1 MTQQYFSPYG
11 TVTED
16 IVNGDNKLG
25 LLEKNKE
32 EKLARLTNG
41 GLSQGAD
48 LDESYSVIN
57 GNIDSNRNKVHNNY
71 NDAELQY
78 LLGYST
84 SKYANENLDSQNA
97 RRLYLYDTKTGDSKG
112 GVSTGGAATSDVR
125 YDNTIDPQYT
135 QEWRTTGEEGPD
147 LSKKR
152 LDIGM
157 DFDAATVMEGLWH
170 GNKRL
175 LENRKYPDVTSPEAI
190 KAGGGVSEYYKQ
202 NGEEFL
208 GDSRIY
214 NLTDERAKQLEQE
227 FDKKVNDIR
236 LAKEESLYNQSSF
249 DRTYVNAGG
258 ELGRAEEAIDLA
270 QSQGLKLYAD
280 IADAARSASRSIAKK
295 FGASDETVDKWL
307 PKNAE
312 LIGTGKNVQ
321 DIRENQALRD
331 RMTGFDSR
339 YKWAEEQKEYQQ
351 NVKEGKY
358 VDAAW
363 NVVKNFDRYLAES
376 APEMAAIL
384 IPYAGIPAVA
394 ASRLNNQMEEFE
406 KTNDRKMTTEEAF
419 NSAATIIPLLY
430 AEKLIVKTGFDD
442 VVGNISKGSIGKT
455 AIGVGTTASG
465 EALQEGGEAVQEQWS
480 TGKAEDR
487 SSLHKLGEYATSD
500 ETIGGVIAGGI
511 MGGGI
516 RGGAEGVQAVGT
528 AMFSS
533 PSEEQLARELAK
545 TKTKTAAAAK
555 ANVADKF
562 SSNTTETAAQNPYV
576 FNKGFTSDDMSEAE
590 VAGVLGTA
598 MGGQI
603 ATPKIVKEEYDK
615 LKGKPQGVAN
625 NKEETPVIL
634 DKPNEERVNV
644 AKAFAN
650 NEISVDSLGSDKVSQ
665 LRDIVTILEES
676 NSLDANMLAKVEER
690 IRASMP
696 EANVKDI
703 VETGRDIGALKK
715 TASAVSKEVSEGS
728 RGFLTYYDS
737 AMKAKVSNDE
747 VGFEGNVA
755 KMGSFLKS
763 QKDKLETFKRV
774 EQNIINEYMTMAEQS
789 GKTLEQVYNDVK
801 NNNDTMSYTYGD
813 KNKPAKV
820 KKNTVLEKYLYH
832 KDDNGFNGGVYKYM
846 NMVQNEVAAMDRLTK
861 KLTEATPIVSTEEV
875 SETPVAKKE
884 MPAWISEY
892 LGERMKSVTDEKSK
906 AELVDSINK
915 SIHPKTVE
923 YRDELLA
930 KVEEMY
936 TPVSVE
942 SSTEEVVPEV
952 DTEAIIDS
960 MPIQL
965 KRFVNANMK
974 FIKNDEDKAKLK
986 AKVQAF
992 KNPEAVKYVPQI
1004 MDMIDSYKVVDTKNE
1019 AVKEP
1024 ISEVKVEDVVKAYAR
1039 RDELLANREEA
1050 IVAEDKAKIDE
1061 IDAEMKEIGKVLNK
1075 SNNKYAKEIAKI
1087 KVTGPGVAPKYAEN
1101 VLESS
1106 KLTGINI
1113 ADIGNVDREVN
1124 EVKAVAEPVLT
1135 KDSKLNGS
1143 MAKSP
1148 AMYLVFNEDG
1158 SVNKRVAVALGAAK
1172 VNYMLELDKE
1182 LARMTDEEFQ
1192 ERFGTVNIYDPDV
1205 MSTFQDKA
1213 TPLRFEIEKIGADV
1227 MANLGIKVK
1236 SDVSLSY
1243 EQSLKA
1249 DLGMTVIAMLA
1260 KDKYIKVAKISKKD
1274 NNSPYAVGMGT
1285 NMNLEGLEYK
1295 AMDYEN
1301 TYGIEATGSRTYKL
1315 EAPKHNRKV
1324 DVKNHP
1330 YMEATKEQASAI
1342 NKQEKMAYS
1351 LNEGY
1356 DVITEVFSKEEL
1368 KKALGKG
1375 KKWFSKYNIDAQ
1387 KSIDREIETSVE
1399 SMYNLARLNVNGV
1412 APKIWFKWFL
1422 SKNGRF
1428 NLDSTTVNPQTDK
1441 LHRFLVTAESAKSEV
1456 SVEDTKDV
1464 MNEESTSEKAIAMKY
1479 AIVQAFDGVKEFK
1492 GGKLPAIDKSKKS
1505 TIEKAANVILKMSDE
1520 ELVAM
1525 MKDMAANNKGHIG
1538 HAAIAVA
1545 TVRKLQKGEAFTTSM
1560 TVEFDGLTN
1569 GFSFRS
1575 MQFPLGA
1582 YDEWLPRVG
1591 VIDGDSEVGSMAE
1604 MKEDGMEDTYEV
1616 LGSRVVFGDIEEDMT
1631 VLKVVAEAGGVPDL
1645 KDKKAI
1651 RGLLKSPVMVFNYG
1665 AGKEAIVTAIVR
1677 DLTVDAIEAIAKDK
1691 NVMKKLGLADNVLK
1705 EKSMEAKELAPVVN
1719 ALRSQISQVYA
1730 MPIALALQTEF
1741 EETVK
1746 LNQAMNA
1753 AFGLMYQD
1761 MKNKIAEKVRDVKK
1775 GTVLPSKV
1783 EMDEIVK
1790 EVMKDVGPIISGP
1803 NSKGVYDRIFVA
1815 SRGIEDVANL
1825 IGNSAD
1831 SIVGTAKVGDENLK
1845 SAIVVRG
1852 LGSPGAAGGVLPIH
1866 TADGNVQGRAM
1877 AFTEGGYLGVHDA
1890 QVVGLGQMNSV
1901 LEYNKAWYKVNK
1913 EYSIIDG
1920 VVEALSKVDD
1930 SMIGKE
1936 DIMKALQMYQGVIQ
1950 ANRDDIFQRGL
1961 KIGQM
1966 VGLPGSMYTVNVKK
1980 DSGKIQV
1987 RKPVEKEV
1995 KEPVVVEEPK
2005 MVDMSTEEKLDVL
2018 LKAYES
2024 GKGTIEGGGYTEN
2037 VQQDANRYRVADKN
2051 EDVQKGSISKGVR
2064 SESIADMLPKLR
2076 RQVRM
2081 YRNAYNKYYG
2091 EFNRNKS
2098 VRELM
2103 NDLMSVLDSVE
2114 ADARVAES
2122 IGLVPKVNE
2131 VSSVSD
2137 MMKALDSYG
2146 MNPQTTGNIINNI
2159 KDCI

>member
-1 MTQQYFSPYG
+1 MANIYKSLASIGANLQEIGTSTDTENNNQTQYNDTNEPYIYDGDTTYSNGNGSRMLGVDTPEMSSAIAMKAERLAKAKESKIGSFASKATAGEAAKMEAQLSVLDANGIDGDG
-11 TVTED
+11 TVVKKDAFGRDIVQNDAYKNRMIEKGYAVPTFFDGENDMASVDAMNKAKEEKRGLWADPEYAKEMAGLVDKRILGSNASED
-16 IVNGDNKLG
+16 IKNAAEYAKYNGTLTREDYMNRDTGESGFIDGVQAYLTREIAPVKALWQNLGNVDAAKKQMEYEKANADTMVGYDAGNAG
-25 LLEKNKE
+25 LLERMRRAASSGTEDVANKVAGLVGEGIESIGEGLRGIKN
-32 EKLARLTNG
+32 
-41 GLSQGAD
+41 
-48 LDESYSVIN
+48 LDEKFLENENKRLAKYGENTSEFRN
-57 GNIDSNRNKVHNNY
+57 NIIDTLKVDETGSWLENVGKSIQKDTVEHVKQHKGST
-71 NDAELQY
+71 LS
-78 LLGYST
+78 GYST
-84 SKYANENLDSQNA
+84 KNVSDLQSEIKDTIEKEGFVSAIGKAMTDSRSLEVLAGSLPEMMALAASVGTMAVTNVNHNINIGEDKLQRPMTSGEKVRSAAVSIVGTYLD
-97 RRLYLYDTKTGDSKG
+97 RLGDKLAIS
-112 GVSTGGAATSDVR
+112 
-125 YDNTIDPQYT
+125 
-135 QEWRTTGEEGPD
+135 
-147 LSKKR
+147 
-152 LDIGM
+152 GM
-157 DFDAATVMEGLWH
+157 TPAKSALKATV
-170 GNKRL
+170 
-175 LENRKYPDVTSPEAI
+175 ENAP
-190 KAGGGVSEYYKQ
+190 
-202 NGEEFL
+202 
-208 GDSRIY
+208 
-214 NLTDERAKQLEQE
+214 
-227 FDKKVNDIR
+227 
-236 LAKEESLYNQSSF
+236 
-249 DRTYVNAGG
+249 
-258 ELGRAEEAIDLA
+258 
-270 QSQGLKLYAD
+270 
-280 IADAARSASRSIAKK
+280 AA
-295 FGASDETVDKWL
+295 V
-307 PKNAE
+307 KNA
-312 LIGTGKNVQ
+312 LASTYGKG
-321 DIRENQALRD
+321 ILR
-331 RMTGFDSR
+331 
-339 YKWAEEQKEYQQ
+339 
-351 NVKEGKY
+351 
-358 VDAAW
+358 
-363 NVVKNFDRYLAES
+363 
-376 APEMAAIL
+376 I
-384 IPYAGIPAVA
+384 
-394 ASRLNNQMEEFE
+394 
-406 KTNDRKMTTEEAF
+406 
-419 NSAATIIPLLY
+419 
-430 AEKLIVKTGFDD
+430 
-442 VVGNISKGSIGKT
+442 
-455 AIGVGTTASG
+455 G
-465 EALQEGGEAVQEQWS
+465 EAPLRL
-480 TGKAEDR
+480 TG
-487 SSLHKLGEYATSD
+487 
-500 ETIGGVIAGGI
+500 AGLV
-511 MGGGI
+511 
-516 RGGAEGVQAVGT
+516 EGVTEYGQT
-528 AMFSS
+528 
-533 PSEEQLARELAK
+533 LA
-545 TKTKTAAAAK
+545 
-555 ANVADKF
+555 
-562 SSNTTETAAQNPYV
+562 ETAAQNPYV
-576 FNKGFTSDDMSEAE
+576 FDKGFTSEDISEAE
-590 VAGVLGTA
+590 VAGVLGTT

-615 LKGKPQGVAN
+615 LKSKPQGVAN
-625 NKEETPVIL
+625 KVISDKEDTSVIL
-634 DKPNEERVNV
+634 EKPNEERVNV

-676 NSLDANMLAKVEER
+676 NSLDVNMLAKVEDR
-690 IRASMP
+690 IRASIP
-696 EANVKDI
+696 EADVKDI

-715 TASAVSKEVSEGS
+715 TANAVSKEVSEGS

-737 AMKAKVSNDE
+737 AMKAKAGNDE

-755 KMGSFLKS
+755 KMESFLKS

-774 EQNIINEYMTMAEQS
+774 EQNIINEYITMAEQS

-832 KDDNGFNGGVYKYM
+832 KDDSSFSGGVYKYM
-846 NMVQNEVAAMDRLTK
+846 NMVQNEVAAMDRLSK
-861 KLTEATPIVSTEEV
+861 KLTEATPVVSTEEV

-884 MPAWISEY
+884 MPAWINEY
-892 LGERMKSVTDEKSK
+892 LDEKMKSVTDEKSK

-942 SSTEEVVPEV
+942 SNAEEATPEV

-986 AKVQAF
+986 EKVQAF

-1004 MDMIDSYKVVDTKNE
+1004 MDMIDSYKVADTKNGS
-1019 AVKEP
+1019 VKEP

-1050 IVAEDKAKIDE
+1050 VVAEDKAKIDE
-1061 IDAEMKEIGKVLNK
+1061 IDTEIKEIGKVLNK
-1075 SNNKYAKEIAKI
+1075 NNNKYAKEMAKV

-1135 KDSKLNGS
+1135 KDGKLNGS

-1148 AMYLVFNEDG
+1148 AMYLIFNEDG

-1260 KDKYIKVAKISKKD
+1260 KDKYVKVAKISKKD

-1285 NMNLEGLEYK
+1285 NMNLEGLEYR

-1315 EAPKHNRKV
+1315 ETPKHNRKV

-1456 SVEDTKDV
+1456 SVEDIKDV

-1479 AIVQAFDGVKEFK
+1479 AIVQAFDGVKDFK

-1505 TIEKAANVILKMSDE
+1505 TVEKAANVILKMSDE

-1545 TVRKLQKGEAFTTSM
+1545 TVRKLQKREAFTTSM

-1631 VLKVVAEAGGVPDL
+1631 VLKIVAEAGGVPDL

-1665 AGKEAIVTAIVR
+1665 AGKEAIVAAIVR

-1691 NVMKKLGLADNVLK
+1691 NVVRKLGLADNVLK

-1761 MKNKIAEKVRDVKK
+1761 MKSKIAEKVREIKK

-1783 EMDEIVK
+1783 EMDEIVR

-1815 SRGIEDVANL
+1815 SRGVEDVANL

-1831 SIVGTAKVGDENLK
+1831 SIVGTAKIGDENLK

-1930 SMIGKE
+1930 GVIGKE
-1936 DIMKALQMYQGVIQ
+1936 NTMKALQMYQGAIQ
-1950 ANRDDIFQRGL
+1950 ANREDIFQREL

-1980 DSGKIQV
+1980 DSGKIQA
-1987 RKPVEKEV
+1987 RKPVEKKVE
-1995 KEPVVVEEPK
+1995 EPVVVEEPK
-2005 MVDMSTEEKLDVL
+2005 IADMSTEEKLDEL

-2024 GKGTIEGGGYTEN
+2024 GKGTTEGGGHIEN
-2037 VQQDANRYRVADKN
+2037 VQQDANRYRVADKD
-2051 EDVQKGSISKGVR
+2051 EDVQKGGIRKGVR
-2064 SESIADMLPKLR
+2064 SESIADVLPKLD
-2076 RQVRM
+2076 RQVRT

-2091 EFNRNKS
+2091 EFNRNKP

-2103 NDLMSVLDSVE
+2103 DNLMSVLASVE

-2137 MMKALDSYG
+2137 IMKALNSYG

>member
-1 MTQQYFSPYG
+1 MANIYKSLASIGANLQEIGTSTDTENNNQTQYNDTNEPYIYDG
-11 TVTED
+11 DTTYSNGNGSRILGVDTPEMSSAIAMKVERLAKAKESKVGSFASKATAGEAAKMEAQLSVLDSNGIDGEGVVVKKDAFGRDIVQNDAYKNRMIEKGYAVPAFFDGENDMASVDAMNKAKEEKRGLWADPEYAKEMAGIVDKRILGSNASED
-16 IVNGDNKLG
+16 IKNAAEYAKYNGTLTREDYMNRDTGESGFIDGVQAYLTREIAPVKALWQNMGDVDAAKKQMEYEKVNADTMVGYDADNAG
-25 LLEKNKE
+25 LLERMRRAASSGTEDVANKVAGLVGEGIESIGEGLKGIKN
-32 EKLARLTNG
+32 
-41 GLSQGAD
+41 
-48 LDESYSVIN
+48 LDEKFLENENKRLAKYGESTSEFRN
-57 GNIDSNRNKVHNNY
+57 NIIDTLKVDETGSWLENVGKSIQKDTVEHVKQHKGST
-71 NDAELQY
+71 LS
-78 LLGYST
+78 GYST
-84 SKYANENLDSQNA
+84 KNVSDLQGEIKDTIEKEGFVSAIGKAMTDSRSLEVLAGSLPEMMALAASVGTMAVTNVNHNINIGEDKLQRPMTSGEKVRSA
-97 RRLYLYDTKTGDSKG
+97 AVSIVGTYMDRLGDKLAIS
-112 GVSTGGAATSDVR
+112 
-125 YDNTIDPQYT
+125 
-135 QEWRTTGEEGPD
+135 
-147 LSKKR
+147 
-152 LDIGM
+152 GM
-157 DFDAATVMEGLWH
+157 TPAKSALKATV
-170 GNKRL
+170 
-175 LENRKYPDVTSPEAI
+175 
-190 KAGGGVSEYYKQ
+190 
-202 NGEEFL
+202 
-208 GDSRIY
+208 
-214 NLTDERAKQLEQE
+214 
-227 FDKKVNDIR
+227 
-236 LAKEESLYNQSSF
+236 
-249 DRTYVNAGG
+249 
-258 ELGRAEEAIDLA
+258 
-270 QSQGLKLYAD
+270 
-280 IADAARSASRSIAKK
+280 
-295 FGASDETVDKWL
+295 
-307 PKNAE
+307 
-312 LIGTGKNVQ
+312 
-321 DIRENQALRD
+321 
-331 RMTGFDSR
+331 
-339 YKWAEEQKEYQQ
+339 
-351 NVKEGKY
+351 
-358 VDAAW
+358 
-363 NVVKNFDRYLAES
+363 ES
-376 APEMAAIL
+376 APVAVKNALASTYGKGIL
-384 IPYAGIPAVA
+384 RI
-394 ASRLNNQMEEFE
+394 
-406 KTNDRKMTTEEAF
+406 
-419 NSAATIIPLLY
+419 
-430 AEKLIVKTGFDD
+430 
-442 VVGNISKGSIGKT
+442 
-455 AIGVGTTASG
+455 G
-465 EALQEGGEAVQEQWS
+465 EAPL
-480 TGKAEDR
+480 R
-487 SSLHKLGEYATSD
+487 L
-500 ETIGGVIAGGI
+500 AGAGLV
-511 MGGGI
+511 
-516 RGGAEGVQAVGT
+516 EGVTEYGQT
-528 AMFSS
+528 
-533 PSEEQLARELAK
+533 LA
-545 TKTKTAAAAK
+545 
-555 ANVADKF
+555 
-562 SSNTTETAAQNPYV
+562 ETAAQNPYV
-576 FNKGFTSDDMSEAE
+576 FDKGFTSEDMSEAE

-615 LKGKPQGVAN
+615 LKGKPQSVSSN
-625 NKEETPVIL
+625 NEEETPVIL

-644 AKAFAN
+644 AKAFVN
-650 NEISVDSLGSDKVSQ
+650 NEISVDSLGSDKLSQ
-665 LRDIVTILEES
+665 LRDMVTILEES
-676 NSLDANMLAKVEER
+676 NSLDANMLAKVEDR

-715 TASAVSKEVSEGS
+715 TANAVSKEVSEGS

-737 AMKAKVSNDE
+737 AMKAKASNDE

-755 KMGSFLKS
+755 KMESFLKS

-774 EQNIINEYMTMAEQS
+774 EQNVINEYITMAEQS

-846 NMVQNEVAAMDRLTK
+846 NMVQNEVAAMDRLAK

-875 SETPVAKKE
+875 NEAPVAKKE
-884 MPAWISEY
+884 APAWISEY
-892 LGERMKSVTDEKSK
+892 LDERMKSVTDEKSK

-974 FIKNDEDKAKLK
+974 FIKNEEDKAKLK
-986 AKVQAF
+986 KKVQAF

-1004 MDMIDSYKVVDTKNE
+1004 VDMIDSYKVVDVKNE
-1019 AVKEP
+1019 SVKEL
-1024 ISEVKVEDVVKAYAR
+1024 ISEVKVEDVVRAYAR

-1050 IVAEDKAKIDE
+1050 IVAEDKTKIDE

-1135 KDSKLNGS
+1135 KEGKLNGS

-1148 AMYLVFNEDG
+1148 AMYLIFNEDG

-1260 KDKYIKVAKISKKD
+1260 KDKYVKVAKISKKD

-1441 LHRFLVTAESAKSEV
+1441 LHRFLVTAESAKSVV
-1456 SVEDTKDV
+1456 SVEDIKDV
-1464 MNEESTSEKAIAMKY
+1464 MNEESANEKAIAMKY

-1505 TIEKAANVILKMSDE
+1505 TVEKAANVILKMNDE

-1705 EKSMEAKELAPVVN
+1705 EKSMEAKELAHVVN

-1741 EETVK
+1741 KETVK

-1761 MKNKIAEKVRDVKK
+1761 MKSKIAEKVRDVKK

-1815 SRGIEDVANL
+1815 SRGVEDVANL

-1901 LEYNKAWYKVNK
+1901 LEYNEAWYKVNK

-1936 DIMKALQMYQGVIQ
+1936 DIMKALQMYQGAIQ
-1950 ANRDDIFQRGL
+1950 ANREDIFQRGL

-1966 VGLPGSMYTVNVKK
+1966 VGLPGSMYTVDVKK

-1987 RKPVEKEV
+1987 RKPVE
-1995 KEPVVVEEPK
+1995 
-2005 MVDMSTEEKLDVL
+2005 
-2018 LKAYES
+2018 
-2024 GKGTIEGGGYTEN
+2024 N
-2037 VQQDANRYRVADKN
+2037 VQQDANRY
-2051 EDVQKGSISKGVR
+2051 
-2064 SESIADMLPKLR
+2064 
-2076 RQVRM
+2076 
-2081 YRNAYNKYYG
+2081 
-2091 EFNRNKS
+2091 
-2098 VRELM
+2098 
-2103 NDLMSVLDSVE
+2103 
-2114 ADARVAES
+2114 RVAES

>member
-1 MTQQYFSPYG
+1 MANIYKSLASIGANLQEIGTSTDTENNNQTQYNDTNEPYIYDG
-11 TVTED
+11 DTTYSNGNGSRMLGVDTPEMSSAIARKAERLAKAKESKVGSFASKATAGEAAKLEAQLSVLDSNGIDGEGVVVKKDAFGRDIVQNDAYKNRMIEKGYAVPTFFDGENDMASVDAMNKAKEEKRGLWADPEYAKEMAGIVDKRILGSNASED
-16 IVNGDNKLG
+16 IKNAAEYAKYNGTLTRKDYMNRDTGESGFIDGVQAYLTREIAPVKALWQNIGDVDAAKKQMEYEKANADTMVGYDADNAG
-25 LLEKNKE
+25 LLERMRRATSSGTEDVANKVAGLVGEGIESIGEGLKGIKN
-32 EKLARLTNG
+32 
-41 GLSQGAD
+41 
-48 LDESYSVIN
+48 LDEKFLENENKRLAKYGESTSEFRN
-57 GNIDSNRNKVHNNY
+57 NIIDTLKVDETGSWLENVGKSIQKDTVEHVKQHKGST
-71 NDAELQY
+71 LS
-78 LLGYST
+78 GYST
-84 SKYANENLDSQNA
+84 KNVSDLQEEIKDTIEKEGFVSAIGKAMTDSRSLEVLAGSLPEMMALAASVGTMAVTNVNHNINIGEDKLQRPMTSGEKVRSA
-97 RRLYLYDTKTGDSKG
+97 AVSIVGTYMDRLGDKLAIS
-112 GVSTGGAATSDVR
+112 
-125 YDNTIDPQYT
+125 
-135 QEWRTTGEEGPD
+135 
-147 LSKKR
+147 
-152 LDIGM
+152 GM
-157 DFDAATVMEGLWH
+157 TPAKSALKATV
-170 GNKRL
+170 
-175 LENRKYPDVTSPEAI
+175 
-190 KAGGGVSEYYKQ
+190 
-202 NGEEFL
+202 
-208 GDSRIY
+208 
-214 NLTDERAKQLEQE
+214 
-227 FDKKVNDIR
+227 
-236 LAKEESLYNQSSF
+236 
-249 DRTYVNAGG
+249 
-258 ELGRAEEAIDLA
+258 
-270 QSQGLKLYAD
+270 
-280 IADAARSASRSIAKK
+280 
-295 FGASDETVDKWL
+295 
-307 PKNAE
+307 
-312 LIGTGKNVQ
+312 
-321 DIRENQALRD
+321 
-331 RMTGFDSR
+331 
-339 YKWAEEQKEYQQ
+339 
-351 NVKEGKY
+351 
-358 VDAAW
+358 
-363 NVVKNFDRYLAES
+363 ES
-376 APEMAAIL
+376 APVAVKNALASTYGKGIL
-384 IPYAGIPAVA
+384 RI
-394 ASRLNNQMEEFE
+394 
-406 KTNDRKMTTEEAF
+406 
-419 NSAATIIPLLY
+419 
-430 AEKLIVKTGFDD
+430 
-442 VVGNISKGSIGKT
+442 
-455 AIGVGTTASG
+455 G
-465 EALQEGGEAVQEQWS
+465 EAPL
-480 TGKAEDR
+480 R
-487 SSLHKLGEYATSD
+487 L
-500 ETIGGVIAGGI
+500 AGAGLV
-511 MGGGI
+511 
-516 RGGAEGVQAVGT
+516 EGVTEYGQT
-528 AMFSS
+528 
-533 PSEEQLARELAK
+533 LA
-545 TKTKTAAAAK
+545 
-555 ANVADKF
+555 
-562 SSNTTETAAQNPYV
+562 ETAAQNPYV
-576 FNKGFTSDDMSEAE
+576 FDKGFTSEDMSEAE
-590 VAGVLGTA
+590 VAGVLGTT

-615 LKGKPQGVAN
+615 LKGKLQGVAN

-650 NEISVDSLGSDKVSQ
+650 NEISVDSLGSDKLSQ

-690 IRASMP
+690 IRASVP

-715 TASAVSKEVSEGS
+715 TANAVSKEVSEGS
-728 RGFLTYYDS
+728 RGFLTYYDN
-737 AMKAKVSNDE
+737 AMKAKASNDE

-755 KMGSFLKS
+755 KMESFLKS

-774 EQNIINEYMTMAEQS
+774 EQNIINEYITMAEQS

-846 NMVQNEVAAMDRLTK
+846 NMVQNEVAAMDRLAK
-861 KLTEATPIVSTEEV
+861 KLTEATPTVSTEEV
-875 SETPVAKKE
+875 NEAPVAKKE
-884 MPAWISEY
+884 VPAWISEY
-892 LGERMKSVTDEKSK
+892 LDERMKSVTDEKSK

-936 TPVSVE
+936 TPVSVG

-974 FIKNDEDKAKLK
+974 FIKNEEDKAKLK
-986 AKVQAF
+986 EKVQAF

-1004 MDMIDSYKVVDTKNE
+1004 VDMIDSYKVVDTKNE
-1019 AVKEP
+1019 PVKEP
-1024 ISEVKVEDVVKAYAR
+1024 ISEVKVEDIVRAYAR

-1050 IVAEDKAKIDE
+1050 VVAEDKAKIDE
-1061 IDAEMKEIGKVLNK
+1061 IDAEITEISKVLNK
-1075 SNNKYAKEIAKI
+1075 SNNKYAKEIAKV

-1135 KDSKLNGS
+1135 KDGKLNGN

-1148 AMYLVFNEDG
+1148 AMYLIFNEDG

-1260 KDKYIKVAKISKKD
+1260 KDKYVKVAKISKKD

-1412 APKIWFKWFL
+1412 APKVWFKWFL

-1456 SVEDTKDV
+1456 SVEDIKDV
-1464 MNEESTSEKAIAMKY
+1464 MNEDSTSEKAIAMKY

-1505 TIEKAANVILKMSDE
+1505 TIEKAANVILKMSNE

-1591 VIDGDSEVGSMAE
+1591 VIDGDSEVESMAE

-1631 VLKVVAEAGGVPDL
+1631 VLKIVAEAGGVPDL

-1665 AGKEAIVTAIVR
+1665 AGKEAIVAAIVR

-1691 NVMKKLGLADNVLK
+1691 NVMKKLGLADNMLK

-1761 MKNKIAEKVRDVKK
+1761 MKNKIAEKVQAVKK

-1831 SIVGTAKVGDENLK
+1831 SIVGTAKIGDENLK

-1852 LGSPGAAGGVLPIH
+1852 LGNPGAAGGVLPIH

-1890 QVVGLGQMNSV
+1890 QVVGLGQMDSV

-1930 SMIGKE
+1930 GTIGKE
-1936 DIMKALQMYQGVIQ
+1936 DIMKALQMYQGAIQ
-1950 ANRDDIFQRGL
+1950 ANREDIFQRGL

-1987 RKPVEKEV
+1987 RKPVEKEI
-1995 KEPVVVEEPK
+1995 KEP
-2005 MVDMSTEEKLDVL
+2005 
-2018 LKAYES
+2018 
-2024 GKGTIEGGGYTEN
+2024 
-2037 VQQDANRYRVADKN
+2037 
-2051 EDVQKGSISKGVR
+2051 
-2064 SESIADMLPKLR
+2064 
-2076 RQVRM
+2076 
-2081 YRNAYNKYYG
+2081 
-2091 EFNRNKS
+2091 
-2098 VRELM
+2098 
-2103 NDLMSVLDSVE
+2103 
-2114 ADARVAES
+2114 
-2122 IGLVPKVNE
+2122 E

-2137 MMKALDSYG
+2137 MMKALNSYG